1 MRTSGNPYFREFGD
15 VRKNEGGLS
24 ETPTRLLVRL
34 TAKRR
39 AEACR
44 TLHSDTFSRAM
55 PARWDLSPL
64 ASRQTGAICSMEE
77 TKHAPEETDRAG
89 VTVLA
94 EEMEDRL
101 LSLSHPTTAELRLVR
116 RDFSKRLKDAAPHV
130 VIELGTLLLETQ
142 QFEYR
147 FVAYELIHHHPSALS
162 HLNAWQLERLGSGIA
177 SWSAVDCFAIY
188 LAGPVWRDRRVPNSL
203 IHGWAR
209 STDLWWRRAAL
220 VSTVPLNSKAQ
231 GGSGDAYRTLQV
243 CRLLERDRNPMVVK
257 ALSWALRELAKRE
270 PRAVREYLSVRR
282 DALPALVLREV
293 SNKLKT
299 GLKNPATK
307 LK

>member
-1 MRTSGNPYFREFGD
+1 METLPELED
-15 VRKNEGGLS
+15 VRKNEDGHS
-24 ETPTRLLVRL
+24 EAPTWPLARL

-39 AEACR
+39 VRACR
-44 TLHSDTFSRAM
+44 TFQTDISLLAI
-55 PARWDLSPL
+55 PAQGDISLFPY
-64 ASRQTGAICSMEE
+64 RQTGATRSMKEDRSALE
-77 TKHAPEETDRAG
+77 DMDRAG
-89 VTVLA
+89 VPGLA
-94 EEMEDRL
+94 EEIDDRL
-101 LSLSHPTTAELRLVR
+101 SSLSHPTAEELRQVR

-130 VIELGTLLLETQ
+130 VIELGVLLLEVQ

-147 FVAYELIHHHPSALS
+147 FVAYELIHHHPSALF

-177 SWSAVDCFAIY
+177 SWAAVDCFAVY
-188 LAGPVWRDRRVPNSL
+188 LAGPVWRGRRVPNSL

-243 CRLLERDRNPMVVK
+243 CRLLERDRDPMVVK
-257 ALSWALRELAKRE
+257 ALSWALRELAKRD
-270 PRAVREYLSVRR
+270 PRAVREYLSSRR
-282 DALPALVLREV
+282 NVLPALVLREV

-299 GLKNPATK
+299 GLKNPK
-307 LK
+307 GN